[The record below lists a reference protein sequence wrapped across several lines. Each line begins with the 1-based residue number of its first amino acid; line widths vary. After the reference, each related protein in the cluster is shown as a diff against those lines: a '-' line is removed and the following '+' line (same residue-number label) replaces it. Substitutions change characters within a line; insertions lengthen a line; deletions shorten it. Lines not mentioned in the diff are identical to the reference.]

1 MHHCC
6 GEALTTWIS
15 SNSTRFLAHVFY
27 CVTAVVKH
35 RQADTKDHSI
45 LVSCFSTSFG
55 LSNSVL
61 SWFHSCLSSCTQTL
75 SVSGS
80 KSLPAVLQFGIPQGK
95 CSFIV
100 YTHPHSA
107 VVSHHSLFPRS
118 FSDGSWLYV
127 SAHLSQLYVSAISA
141 LCLSHLSQ
149 LYVSAISV
157 NFMSW
162 PILVSFM
169 SQPSQS
175 ALCLSHLSQ
184 LYVSAYLSQLY
195 VSAISVSFMSQ
206 PSQLYVSAISVSFMS
221 QPSQSALCLSHLSQ
235 LYVSAI
241 SALCLSHLSQ
251 LYVSAHLSQLY
262 VSAISAL
269 CLSHLSQLYVSAIS
283 VSFMSQPSQSALC
296 LSHLTQLYVS
306 AISALCLSH
315 LSQLYV
321 SAISVSFMSQPSQ
334 SAPGEVLPPM
344 LTFPMCRLG
353 CTTSNCSYTLTRWK
367 SFSSL

>member
-45 LVSCFSTSFG
+45 LVSCFSTPFG

-80 KSLPAVLQFGIPQGK
+80 KSLPTVLQFGIPQGK

-141 LCLSHLSQ
+141 LCLSHLS
-149 LYVSAISV
+149 
-157 NFMSW
+157 
-162 PILVSFM
+162 FM

-175 ALCLSHLSQ
+175 ALC
-184 LYVSAYLSQLY
+184 V
-195 VSAISVSFMSQ
+195 
-206 PSQLYVSAISVSFMS
+206 
-221 QPSQSALCLSHLSQ
+221 
-235 LYVSAI
+235 
-241 SALCLSHLSQ
+241 SHLSQ

-262 VSAISAL
+262 VSAISVNFMCQPIL
-269 CLSHLSQLYVSAIS
+269 
-283 VSFMSQPSQSALC
+283 VSFRSQPSQSALC
-296 LSHLTQLYVS
+296 H
-306 AISALCLSH
+306 SH
-315 LSQLYV
+315 LSQLY
-321 SAISVSFMSQPSQ
+321 F
-334 SAPGEVLPPM
+334 
-344 LTFPMCRLG
+344 
-353 CTTSNCSYTLTRWK
+353 
-367 SFSSL
+367 